1 MKLSPEI
8 TKAVRIGAQRR
19 SRSGAL
25 IEDYSL
31 SYAGIGLFIGL
42 MLIFGVCALFASGF
56 VVDKNTARI
65 VMKYSTDAEVLFT
78 THTSGWFAFPLI
90 FAAMIAAFGV
100 TALLIAYSPFA
111 KRAAAQSIMGA
122 ETGFGPIGKLTRY
135 FNVSLISKI
144 DETDPEKFLMAYW
157 RRNIMIS
164 AKIVAFFLAVSAYVY
179 WLDVNAYKVATERAF
194 IFRPYGTTSEREF
207 TYGDLDRIEAGC
219 RVDYLRGVP
228 TIWLRYELLFK
239 NGNRFD
245 LYSAYTRGS
254 RLAALEKLEFLA
266 TGADIPVIHAHQI
279 NEKIKLSNSD
289 IETECAKRVIDFYS
303 EPNEKRAF
311 RLLRISERS

>member
-8 TKAVRIGAQRR
+8 TKAVRTGAQRR
-19 SRSGAL
+19 SKSGAL

-31 SYAGIGLFIGL
+31 GYAGIGLFMGL

-56 VVDKNTARI
+56 VIDNNTARI
-65 VMKYSTDAEVLFT
+65 VTKYSTDAEVLFT
-78 THTSGWFAFPLI
+78 THASGWFALPLI

-100 TALLIAYSPFA
+100 TALIIAYSPFA

-157 RRNIMIS
+157 RRNIMLS
-164 AKIVAFFLAVSAYVY
+164 AKIAAFFLVVSAYMY

-194 IFRPYGTTSEREF
+194 IFRPYGATSEKEF
-207 TYGDLDRIEAGC
+207 AYGDLDHIETGC
-219 RVDYLRGVP
+219 RVDYKRKVP
-228 TIWLRYELLFK
+228 TIWLRYELIFK
-239 NGNRFD
+239 NGSSFD
-245 LYSAYTRGS
+245 LYPAYTRGS
-254 RLAALEKLEFLA
+254 RLAALERFETIA
-266 TGADIPVIHAHQI
+266 TRANVPIMHR
-279 NEKIKLSNSD
+279 NEVNKKIELSPEQVESG
-289 IETECAKRVIDFYS
+289 CAKRIIDRYS
-303 EPNEKRAF
+303 RSNEARAF
-311 RLLRISERS
+311 RILRVAER